1 MNWVVMICLAL
12 LGVAALA
19 LALLLIA
26 TLWPRRH
33 PFTAA
38 GRTADF
44 HRAMEIGHGVVFDQA
59 YPSHPAHFDIDDGA
73 RLAAMVVGPAD
84 ARDIIVLVH
93 GIAAAGGRWNN
104 PAGLLSGATG
114 ARVVALDLRGHAGS
128 SGRRYGVERVG
139 QYEDDIAQVISALRA
154 DSPEARLWLAGHS
167 MGGGIVLRYALK
179 ADRPAVSGYLLLAP
193 VFGPG
198 PTEVPPKDTE
208 MQIDRSRIM
217 GLMILNML
225 GMRVFN
231 HLPVA
236 YLNAPP
242 EFPAY
247 SFAALASGWP
257 IPPSTAEDAL
267 DAMEGPFII
276 IAGAAD
282 TGIRVDGYQEVVGT
296 RVNGTIEIL
305 SEHGHDSFLNDHATH
320 ALIAQWIE
328 RCVSCPRQL
337 RRDHTCGR

>member
-12 LGVAALA
+12 LGIAALA

-33 PFTAA
+33 PFSATGRAA
-38 GRTADF
+38 ED
-44 HRAMEIGHGVVFDQA
+44 HRAMDIGYGVVFDQTH
-59 YPSHPAHFDIDDGA
+59 PSHPAHFDIEDGA

-93 GIAAAGGRWNN
+93 GIAAAGDRWNN

-114 ARVVALDLRGHAGS
+114 ARVVALDLRGHNGS
-128 SGRRYGVERVG
+128 SGPRYDLERIG
-139 QYEDDIAQVISALRA
+139 QYEDDIAEVISALRS
-154 DSPEARLWLAGHS
+154 DSPDSRIWLAGHS
-167 MGGGIVLRYALK
+167 MGGGILLRYALK
-179 ADRPAVSGYLLLAP
+179 ADRPTVSGYLLLAP

-198 PTEVPPKDTE
+198 PTEVPPNDTE
-208 MQIDRSRIM
+208 MRIDRSRIM
-217 GLMILNML
+217 GLMILNMFGL
-225 GMRVFN
+225 RVFN

-257 IPPSTAEDAL
+257 IPPRTAEDAL

-282 TGIRVDGYQEVVGT
+282 TSIRVDGYQEVVGT
-296 RVNGTIEIL
+296 RANGTIKIL
-305 SEHGHDSFLNDHATH
+305 PVHRHDSFLNDCATH

-337 RRDHTCGR
+337 RRDHTCGS